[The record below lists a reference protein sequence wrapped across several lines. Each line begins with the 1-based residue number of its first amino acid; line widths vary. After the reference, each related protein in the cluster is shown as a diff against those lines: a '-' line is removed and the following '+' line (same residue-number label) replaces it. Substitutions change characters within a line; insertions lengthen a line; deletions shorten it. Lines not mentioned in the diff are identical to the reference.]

1 MQSRIYFNWI
11 ICHWKQNRKQRKI
24 KRFEI
29 FRFRKTSSGRN
40 NKLSFL
46 IKNLYLIFWFEG
58 RNKWG
63 RHVKQQNLISS
74 SKRERNCKQQRNGD
88 NKWIRREG
96 EKKRLWND
104 HRVRREE
111 MKMHFRLHH
120 TTLKHTRTNNETIEK
135 HKREKEFLGDGNN
148 KIREDTL
155 MDTH

>member
-1 MQSRIYFNWI
+1 MLELCKTLSLYKLLNIPLCLDILYLY
-11 ICHWKQNRKQRKI
+11 KQRKI

-74 SKRERNCKQQRNGD
+74 SKRERGTVSNNAMGIINESGER
-88 NKWIRREG
+88 
-96 EKKRLWND
+96 EKK
-104 HRVRREE
+104 
-111 MKMHFRLHH
+111 K
-120 TTLKHTRTNNETIEK
+120 TLEWSSSTEGGDEDAFSPSSHDTETHE
-135 HKREKEFLGDGNN
+135 N
-148 KIREDTL
+148 K
-155 MDTH
+155 

>member
-1 MQSRIYFNWI
+1 MNQER
-11 ICHWKQNRKQRKI
+11 
-24 KRFEI
+24 
-29 FRFRKTSSGRN
+29 GR
-40 NKLSFL
+40 
-46 IKNLYLIFWFEG
+46 
-58 RNKWG
+58 
-63 RHVKQQNLISS
+63 
-74 SKRERNCKQQRNGD
+74 
-88 NKWIRREG
+88 
-96 EKKRLWND
+96 KKRLWND